1 MKKFKIYIIATLIL
15 ALGACSS
22 DDATVGQDVLNTVE
36 RGAVL
41 RTINLESGTYNAFDP
56 TSEFSLVFQEQ
67 DIEDGG
73 LMESVDV
80 FVSFQRP
87 SEDGKSF
94 IPVGSEVLF
103 STIDASEFTTD
114 EFKLPRT
121 NLKITLTQITTA
133 LSLATGDFT
142 GGDRFVI
149 RLALNLTDGRVITF
163 TDVAS
168 NVASSSFFRSPYRY
182 FANVACIPLTP
193 VPGLYK
199 FELVDDYGDG
209 WDGAFLTVTI
219 DGVSTVITATGS
231 GTDFEFTITPGT
243 TSFSI
248 VYTPGSFEAEHIFTI
263 FLDGNVVAKAGLP
276 GPPPTPGEVVLSIC
290 PT

>member
-1 MKKFKIYIIATLIL
+1 MKKFKIYIIATLVL

-22 DDATVGQDVLNTVE
+22 DDATIGQDVLNTVE

-80 FVSFQRP
+80 FVSFQR
-87 SEDGKSF
+87 STGESF
-94 IPVGSEVLF
+94 TPVGSELLLK
-103 STIDASEFTTD
+103 TIEASEFTID

-121 NLKITLTQITTA
+121 SLKITLSQITTA
-133 LSLATGDFT
+133 LSLTSSDFT

-149 RLALNLTDGRVITF
+149 RLALNLTDGRTITF

-182 FANVACIPLTP
+182 FANVACIPLAP
-193 VPGLYK
+193 VPGLYR

-209 WDGAFLTVTI
+209 WDGAFMTVTI
-219 DGVSTVITATGS
+219 DGVPTVITATGS
-231 GTDFEFTITPGT
+231 GTTFEFTIAPGT
-243 TSFSI
+243 TSFDI
-248 VYTPGSFEAEHIFTI
+248 VYTPGSFEGEHIFTI
-263 FLDGNVVAKAGLP
+263 LLDGNVVARAGLP
-276 GPPPTPGEVVLSIC
+276 GPPPTPGQVVLSIC

>member
-1 MKKFKIYIIATLIL
+1 MKKFKIYIIATLVL

-22 DDATVGQDVLNTVE
+22 DDATIVQDALNTVE

-41 RTINLESGTYNAFDP
+41 RTIDLESGTFNAFDP

-80 FVSFQRP
+80 FISFQRK
-87 SEDGKSF
+87 EGKVF
-94 IPVGSEVLF
+94 TPVGSEIQLK
-103 STIDASEFTTD
+103 TIDASEFTID

-121 NLKITLTQITTA
+121 NLKITLSEISTA
-133 LSLATGDFT
+133 LSLTTSDFT

-149 RLALNLTDGRVITF
+149 RLALNLTDGRTITF

-168 NVASSSFFRSPYRY
+168 NVASSSFFRSPFRY
-182 FANVACIPLTP
+182 FANIACIPLAP
-193 VPGLYK
+193 VPGVYT
-199 FELVDDYGDG
+199 FDLVDDYGDG

-219 DGVSTVITATGS
+219 DGVATVITATGT
-231 GTDFEFTITPGT
+231 GDVFTFTIAPGT
-243 TSFSI
+243 TSFDI
-248 VYTPGSFEAEHIFTI
+248 VYTSGSFENEHIFTI
-263 FLDGNVVAKAGLP
+263 LLDGDVVASAGLP
-276 GPPPTPGEVVLSIC
+276 GPPPTPGQVVLSIC
-290 PT
+290 PK

>member
-22 DDATVGQDVLNTVE
+22 DDATIGQDVLNTVE

-41 RTINLESGTYNAFDP
+41 RTIDLESGTYNAFDP

-80 FVSFQRP
+80 FVSFQR
-87 SEDGKSF
+87 STGESF
-94 IPVGSEVLF
+94 TPVGSELLLK
-103 STIDASEFTTD
+103 TIEASEFTID

-121 NLKITLTQITTA
+121 SLKITLSQITTA
-133 LSLATGDFT
+133 LSLSTGDFT
-142 GGDRFVI
+142 GGDRFMI
-149 RLALNLTDGRVITF
+149 RLALNLTDGRTITF

-182 FANVACIPLTP
+182 FANIACIPLAP
-193 VPGLYK
+193 VPGLYR

-209 WDGAFLTVTI
+209 WDGAFMTVTI
-219 DGVSTVITATGS
+219 DGVPTVITATGS
-231 GTDFEFTITPGT
+231 GTTFEFTIAPGT
-243 TSFSI
+243 TSFDI
-248 VYTPGSFEAEHIFTI
+248 VYTPGSFESEHIFTI
-263 FLDGNVVAKAGLP
+263 LLDGDVVARAGLP
-276 GPPPTPGEVVLSIC
+276 GPPPTPGQVVLSIC
-290 PT
+290 PK